1 MTIISLGLQL
11 DNLIAKIMIN
21 MKDHPVE
28 DSTPMEEK
36 LEILQE
42 ECTKEEG
49 TKDLS
54 FKEELHEEIYDP
66 KVVELMSCI
75 DVNKDESCWK

>member
-11 DNLIAKIMIN
+11 HNLIAKIMIN

-54 FKEELHEEIYDP
+54 FK
-66 KVVELMSCI
+66 
-75 DVNKDESCWK
+75 DVFLIEQWL